1 MGAKPWAYIAGAAG
15 TLDVDQVRRR
25 FHGAAMVGAIQH
37 FFSEEKKQKTFI
49 RLSQILWRGAALRM
63 DVHFS

>member
-25 FHGAAMVGAIQH
+25 FQGAAMADARKH

-49 RLSQILWRGAALRM
+49 RLSQILR
-63 DVHFS
+63 